1 MVMIQTE
8 YIKKFVKKIP
18 TLRQNIIKLY
28 RVIWGQ
34 YSPSLQRE
42 LEGDPEYI
50 TKSPTYNFLWL
61 FTWFKMRTS
70 GIDHIEN
77 SYYSKVMAMRTI
89 LCLIQGRYEPTEEY
103 YRQFEASIS
112 TDELE
117 KCNATTH
124 I

>member
-1 MVMIQTE
+1 MIQTE
-8 YIKKFVKKIP
+8 YIKKFVKKMP

-70 GIDHIEN
+70 GIDHIAN